1 MKFWSSYLL
10 ARWGRQNI
18 GGGGVGGG
26 GGGGGVEGGAY
37 IVDLV
42 ESR

>member
-1 MKFWSSYLL
+1 MKFWSSFLL

-18 GGGGVGGG
+18 GGGG